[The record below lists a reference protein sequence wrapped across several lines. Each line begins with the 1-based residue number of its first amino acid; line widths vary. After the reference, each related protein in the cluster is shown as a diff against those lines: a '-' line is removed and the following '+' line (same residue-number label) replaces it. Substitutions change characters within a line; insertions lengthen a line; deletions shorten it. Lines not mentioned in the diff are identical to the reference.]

1 MNKLPRKVKRAFAY
15 LFDMIIMFIVL
26 YLIKSY
32 IPKTLN
38 ITNLD
43 LEMNSINELLFSNK
57 INFMT
62 YLNRYAIIMHD
73 LDKENILLSI
83 FNAIYIIIYFVI
95 IPYFNKSRTL
105 GKVVFGLKIEKSDK
119 SKLTVDDL
127 LLRSMVTTGLL
138 YLLFTLV
145 SVYVFSGL
153 VYFVIA
159 IILGIIQTLLLIISI
174 FMVIYRKDD
183 KGLQDL
189 LAKTKVVINQK

>member
-1 MNKLPRKVKRAFAY
+1 MNKLSRKGRRILAY
-15 LFDMIIMFIVL
+15 IFDIVIMFVFL
-26 YLIKSY
+26 HLIKNY

-38 ITNLD
+38 IINLN
-43 LEMNSINELLFSNK
+43 LEMNSINELLFSKK
-57 INFMT
+57 ISFIT
-62 YLNRYAIIMHD
+62 YINRYAIIIHD

-83 FNAIYIIIYFVI
+83 FNSIYIIIYFVI

-105 GKVVFGLKIEKSDK
+105 GKTLFNLKIEKCDK

-145 SVYVFSGL
+145 SVYVFNGL
-153 VYFVIA
+153 VYFAIV

-189 LAKTKVVINQK
+189 LARTKVVLNKK

>member
-1 MNKLPRKVKRAFAY
+1 MNKLSRKGRRILAY
-15 LFDMIIMFIVL
+15 IFDIVIMFVFL
-26 YLIKSY
+26 HLIKNY

-38 ITNLD
+38 IINLN
-43 LEMNSINELLFSNK
+43 LEMNSINELLFSKK
-57 INFMT
+57 ISFIT
-62 YLNRYAIIMHD
+62 YINRYAIIIHD

-83 FNAIYIIIYFVI
+83 FNSIYIIIYFVI

-105 GKVVFGLKIEKSDK
+105 GKTLFNLKIEKCDK

-145 SVYVFSGL
+145 SVYVFNGL
-153 VYFVIA
+153 VYFAIV
-159 IILGIIQTLLLIISI
+159 IILGIIQTLLLIISV

-189 LAKTKVVINQK
+189 LARTKVVLNKK